1 VFETKR
7 NRRVATLR
15 RIAVLAAGILAAV
28 AVGRLLRR
36 RRAARSAEPAAEV
49 DPRSEELKRKLAVT
63 REPVAPDPEQG
74 PDADEARRLVHDEAR
89 ATIEE
94 MRRAEGAPSDATDQS
109 SK

>member
-1 VFETKR
+1 
-7 NRRVATLR
+7 
-15 RIAVLAAGILAAV
+15 
-28 AVGRLLRR
+28 
-36 RRAARSAEPAAEV
+36 
-49 DPRSEELKRKLAVT
+49 VT
-63 REPVAPDPEQG
+63 REPVVPDPEQG